1 MPNSSARALFLGALL
16 ASLTLVPAAALR
28 AKEAPR
34 AITLSVDASEVP
46 RKILHARLVI
56 PASPGEL
63 TLVYPKWIP
72 GEHGPTGPI
81 SDLMGL
87 KLTSAGKSISWK
99 RDLVDMYAFHC
110 EVPAGAASIE
120 VALDFPLPTATEG
133 FSSGASASDRM
144 MVLSWNTVLLYPVG
158 RPAADWIYAAS
169 LKLPRGWKFGT
180 ALPVERS
187 NDDGIEFKA
196 VPLTT
201 LIDSPV
207 IAGLHFR
214 VVPLTPGGAASH
226 QIDIAADS
234 DAALNFPADL
244 PAAYSRLVDEAV
256 ALFGARHYQQ
266 YHFLLSLSDHVAHF
280 GLEHH
285 ESSDNRVP
293 ERTLVDDTLRRRRAG
308 LLSHEMVH
316 SWNGKYRRPAG
327 LATDDYQKPMKG
339 DLLWVYEGLTDYLG
353 TVLAARSG
361 LLSQEDTRTDIAR
374 VAAYLDQRPGRTWRP
389 LADTADAAQILFGTP
404 DAWKSWRRSV
414 DFYDEGTL
422 IWLEADVLIRTRS
435 QGKRS
440 LEDFCR
446 RFEGPPSTP
455 PTVRTYTFDDVVRT
469 MNEVEPFDW
478 KTFFTTR
485 LESTAP
491 HAPKGGIEGTGW
503 KLAFGET
510 RPDYLKVLDEANK
523 ATDLSH
529 SIGVIVKEGG
539 LLQDV
544 IVGQPAALAG
554 AAPGMTLVAV
564 NGRRYSPDVL
574 RAALAASAK
583 STVPVELLVENDE
596 FYKTLSLDYHGGE
609 RYPRLDRDPSRPD
622 LLAEIF
628 RPLAAAPGRSA
639 KPGK

>member
-1 MPNSSARALFLGALL
+1 MPISSARTLLLGVLL
-16 ASLTLVPAAALR
+16 AAPGLMPARLQAA
-28 AKEAPR
+28 EEPR
-34 AITLSVDASEVP
+34 PITLSVDAAEAP

-56 PASPGEL
+56 PVSPGDL

-81 SDLMGL
+81 SDLIGL
-87 KLTSAGKSISWK
+87 KLTAEGKTIPWR
-99 RDLVDMYAFHC
+99 RDLVDMYTFHC
-110 EVPAGAASIE
+110 EVPAGVTSIE

-144 MVLSWNTVLLYPVG
+144 MVLSWNTVLLYPLG
-158 RPAADWIYAAS
+158 RPAAELTYAAR

-180 ALPVERS
+180 ALPVARS
-187 NDDGIEFKA
+187 GDDGIEFKP

-207 IAGLHFR
+207 IAGVHFR
-214 VVPLTPGGAASH
+214 VVPLTPGKTPSH
-226 QIDIAADS
+226 EIDIAADS
-234 DAALNFPADL
+234 DAALDFPADL
-244 PAAYSRLVDEAV
+244 PATYTRLVDEAL
-256 ALFGARHYQQ
+256 ALFGGRHYQE
-266 YHFLLSLSDHVAHF
+266 YHFLFSLSDHVAHF

-293 ERTLVDDTLRRRRAG
+293 ERTLVEDALRRRRAG
-308 LLSHEMVH
+308 LLSHEFVH

-327 LATDDYQKPMKG
+327 LTTDDYQKPMKG

-361 LLSQEDTRTDIAR
+361 LLSQEDTRTDLAR

-422 IWLEADVLIRTRS
+422 IWLEADVTIRTRS
-435 QGKRS
+435 HGKRS

-446 RFEGPPSTP
+446 RFAGPPSGP
-455 PTVRTYTFDDVVRT
+455 PAVRTYTFDDVVRT
-469 MNEVEPFDW
+469 MNEVEPYDW
-478 KTFFTTR
+478 KTYFTTR

-491 HAPKGGIEGTGW
+491 RAPLGGIEGAGW
-503 KLAFGET
+503 RLAFGET
-510 RPDYLKVLDEANK
+510 LPDYLKALEEADKVTN
-523 ATDLSH
+523 LSH

-539 LLQDV
+539 VLQDV
-544 IVGQPAALAG
+544 IPGLPAAVAG
-554 AAPGMTLVAV
+554 AGPGMKLVAV
-564 NGRRYSPDVL
+564 NGRRYSPAVL
-574 RAALAASAK
+574 RAAIAATGK
-583 STVPVELLVENDE
+583 SPGPVELLVESDE
-596 FYKTLSLDYHGGE
+596 FYKTLALDYHGGE
-609 RYPRLDRDPSRPD
+609 RYPRLERDPARTD

-628 RPLAAAPGRSA
+628 RPLAAAAPAKGA
-639 KPGK
+639 KPGN